1 MLFTIRI
8 IKECNAYSCCLK
20 TRSTRLVHLVKG
32 SIFSLLALI
41 YRVWISIVLFLIIQ
55 TNQNALLLFL
65 LDHVDFQQMVSVN
78 PNF

>member
-20 TRSTRLVHLVKG
+20 IRSTRLVHLVKG

-41 YRVWISIVLFLIIQ
+41 YRVWISIVLLQ
-55 TNQNALLLFL
+55 TNQNALLFL